1 MIIQILRLIL
11 GQVYT
16 GLILVL
22 VKSGLNIISEAGGT
36 KAVLDL
42 LHCYIVIQLLTY
54 CYIYYIVYLLQIT

>member
-1 MIIQILRLIL
+1 MMIIMLRLIL

-16 GLILVL
+16 GLILIL
-22 VKSGLNIISEAGGT
+22 VKSGFNIICEAGGT

-42 LHCYIVIQLLTY
+42 LHCSIVIQLLTY